1 MESPDMSHRYRAYLC
16 LALAMTT
23 VGSTVVASKVIGA
36 GFAPFAAAALRFAI
50 ALPVFAALMAATRTA
65 WPKPDRHDRLL
76 LLAQAAAGSVGYTVC
91 LIAGTKLTSA
101 TDAGIM
107 VGTLPAVAAMASAVL
122 LREPLAPKMLLSIGL
137 ATAGVLVVAT
147 DHSGTAG
154 ARSLVGDGLILLAV
168 LCESVFIL
176 LNKRLRV
183 PLPPLALSTTM
194 AGLGL
199 VTSLPFALWDIAH
212 GRVTLSAPAFLGVV
226 YYALVP
232 TVLGFWLWYAGSS
245 RVSGAEASLFTAV
258 APVAAVV
265 LSSALLGERV
275 GMPVVAGLMLVI
287 AAVTL
292 TALPDTRRRAS
303 ESR

>member
-1 MESPDMSHRYRAYLC
+1 MSHRYRAYLC

-23 VGSTVVASKVIGA
+23 VGSTVVASKVIGT
-36 GFAPFAAAALRFAI
+36 GFSPFAATALRFAI
-50 ALPVFAALMAATRTA
+50 ALPVFAALMVATRTA

-76 LLAQAAAGSVGYTVC
+76 LLAQAAAGSVGYTVF

-101 TDAGIM
+101 ADAGIM
-107 VGTLPAVAAMASAVL
+107 VGTLPAVAAIAAAVL

-147 DHSGTAG
+147 DRGGPAG
-154 ARSLVGDGLILLAV
+154 AHSLAGDGLILMAV
-168 LCESVFIL
+168 FCESVFIL

-183 PLPPLALSTTM
+183 PLSPLALSTTM
-194 AGLGL
+194 AALGL
-199 VTSLPFALWDIAH
+199 ATSLPFALWDVVH
-212 GRVTLSAPAFLGVV
+212 GRVALDAAAFLGVA

-232 TVLGFWLWYAGSS
+232 TVLGFWLWYAGSA

-265 LSSALLGERV
+265 LSSAWLGERV

-287 AAVTL
+287 AAVAL
-292 TALPDTRRRAS
+292 TALPELRRRVS
-303 ESR
+303 GP

>member
-1 MESPDMSHRYRAYLC
+1 MSHRYRAYLC

-23 VGSTVVASKVIGA
+23 VGSTVVASKVIGM
-36 GFAPFAAAALRFAI
+36 GFSPFAATALRFAI
-50 ALPVFAALMAATRTA
+50 ALPVFVALMLATRTA

-76 LLAQAAAGSVGYTVC
+76 LLAQAAAGSVGYTVF

-101 TDAGIM
+101 ADAGIM
-107 VGTLPAVAAMASAVL
+107 VGTLPAVAAIAAAVL
-122 LREPLAPKMLLSIGL
+122 LREQLAPKMLVSIGL

-147 DHSGTAG
+147 DRTGPAG
-154 ARSLVGDGLILLAV
+154 AHSLAGDGLILMAV
-168 LCESVFIL
+168 FCESVFIL

-183 PLPPLALSTTM
+183 PLPPLALSTM
-194 AGLGL
+194 MSCLGL
-199 VTSLPFALWDIAH
+199 ATSLPFALWDVAH
-212 GRVTLSAPAFLGVV
+212 GRVALDAPAFLGVA

-245 RVSGAEASLFTAV
+245 RVTGAEASLFTAV

-275 GMPVVAGLMLVI
+275 GMPLVAGLVLVI
-287 AAVTL
+287 AAVAL
-292 TALPDTRRRAS
+292 TALPELRRRVS
-303 ESR
+303 EP